1 MPKKEEIVMR
11 SSDYIGGIKTKE
23 QEPRKLTTYQRLR
36 YEHQL
41 RQDNHYLM
49 TRGLKFGCRI
59 TVPLVTRMQI
69 KRAAIAMR
77 NLAKKLDKV
86 LSTKDS
92 NDMDKLFQAQMHVTH
107 TSQHLKREA
116 GMDPDGS
123 YKGIK

>member
-1 MPKKEEIVMR
+1 MPLKR
-11 SSDYIGGIKTKE
+11 ST
-23 QEPRKLTTYQRLR
+23 
-36 YEHQL
+36 
-41 RQDNHYLM
+41 
-49 TRGLKFGCRI
+49 
-59 TVPLVTRMQI
+59 LV
-69 KRAAIAMR
+69 
-77 NLAKKLDKV
+77 KKLDKV